1 MYQAPRG
8 TQDRL
13 PEDQAYWKY
22 IEDTATE
29 VAELYHY
36 SRLDTPVFEDSGL
49 FIRGVGEG
57 TDIVEKE
64 MYTFNDLGGSS
75 ITLRPEGT
83 APVCRAYVEH
93 GMSNLPQPV
102 KLYYIMSIFRYER
115 PQAGRMRQFHQ
126 FGFEALGESSA
137 LLDAEVI
144 DMSCCF
150 YRKLGLKDLTLL
162 INSIGCPECRPAYL
176 QMLRD
181 YYRTHLSELCEDC
194 KNRFEKNVLRLLDC
208 KKPNCK
214 VLADNAPKS
223 TEHLCE
229 DCSTHFSVLTKRL
242 EQLKLDYVV
251 DHKLV
256 RGLDYYTKTVFEL
269 QPLIEGAQSTIGG
282 GGRYDKLIEEL
293 GGKPTEGVGFA
304 TGLERVILNLKRA
317 GIKPPTKTTPNVF
330 VAWCGDQ
337 TIAMAGSITALLREH
352 GIPVATIY
360 SARSLKA
367 QLRQANTIGS
377 RYVIIIG
384 ESEVE
389 CGKYTFKDMNNNS
402 QESLTTSEILQR
414 LA

>member
-8 TQDRL
+8 TQDKL

-22 IEDTATE
+22 VEDTAAE
-29 VAELYHY
+29 VAALYYY

-75 ITLRPEGT
+75 VTLRPEGT

-150 YRKLGLKDLTLL
+150 YKKLGLKDLTLL
-162 INSIGCPECRPAYL
+162 VNNIGCPECRPAYL
-176 QMLRD
+176 KTLRD
-181 YYRTHLSELCEDC
+181 YYRDHLGEMCEDC

-223 TEHLCE
+223 IEHLCDE
-229 DCSTHFSVLTKRL
+229 CSAHFAALTKRL
-242 EQLKLDYVV
+242 DQLKLDYVI
-251 DHKLV
+251 DHRLV
-256 RGLDYYTKTVFEL
+256 RGLDYYTKTVFEI

-317 GIKPPTKTTPNVF
+317 GIEPPKSDKPDVF
-330 VAWCGDQ
+330 VIWCGENTLD
-337 TIAMAGSITALLREH
+337 MAGHITSALREN
-352 GIPVATIY
+352 GVPVATVY
-360 SARSLKA
+360 SPRSMKA
-367 QLRQANTIGS
+367 QMRQANTFGS

-384 ESEVE
+384 ESEAE
-389 CGKYTFKDMNNNS
+389 NKNYTFKDMQNNT
-402 QESLTTSEILQR
+402 QETLTEEELLKR
-414 LA
+414 LS